1 MDSLVTTDW
10 LAGEMVSGDLRIVD
24 ASYHL
29 PAAGRDAAAEYEAA
43 HIPGAV
49 FLDLA
54 SLVDAAAPVENTLPP
69 PETFARRMGELG
81 IGEHDRIVV
90 YDDSEV
96 KTAARAWFMLRMFG
110 AQRTAILDGGLAK
123 WKAEGRPLS
132 SGRQSPPHARFS
144 AQAAG
149 GRVRSKADLIGNLA
163 SGAEQVVDARGAP
176 RFTGE
181 EPETRP
187 GIASGHIPGSLN
199 LPYKQLF
206 DADGTF
212 RDTDGLRGAFAAAG
226 VDLSSPVVTT
236 CGSGVTACVLA
247 FAMHLLGKV
256 DFALYDGSWTEWGA
270 DPQTPKATGAT

>member
-110 AQRTAILDGGLAK
+110 A
-123 WKAEGRPLS
+123 
-132 SGRQSPPHARFS
+132 
-144 AQAAG
+144 
-149 GRVRSKADLIGNLA
+149 
-163 SGAEQVVDARGAP
+163 
-176 RFTGE
+176 
-181 EPETRP
+181 
-187 GIASGHIPGSLN
+187 
-199 LPYKQLF
+199 
-206 DADGTF
+206 
-212 RDTDGLRGAFAAAG
+212 
-226 VDLSSPVVTT
+226 
-236 CGSGVTACVLA
+236 
-247 FAMHLLGKV
+247 
-256 DFALYDGSWTEWGA
+256 
-270 DPQTPKATGAT
+270 